1 MAEQEKDFEQADP
14 QVTKVGGWNSEEERL
29 QYYRARTQQ
38 AQELR
43 RARQIR
49 RSAEKIEAA
58 KELIEML
65 KAEGHY
71 DKLPDRCKIFLNDL
85 ARR

>member
-1 MAEQEKDFEQADP
+1 MAEQEKDFEQAVP

-29 QYYRARTQQ
+29 QYYRARTRQ

-43 RARQIR
+43 KIR
-49 RSAEKIEAA
+49 RMIPWDKKFETVE
-58 KELIEML
+58 ELVEML

-71 DKLPDRCKIFLNDL
+71 DKLSDKSKAFWESVVNG
-85 ARR
+85 

>member
-1 MAEQEKDFEQADP
+1 MAEQERDCEQTVS
-14 QVTKVGGWNSEEERL
+14 QVTKGGGWNSEEEWL

-43 RARQIR
+43 RAHRRRQ
-49 RSAEKIEAA
+49 SAEKIEAA
-58 KELIEML
+58 KELIERL